1 MADVLIIALAA
12 LCTLLPFW
20 IAARHGLLGWVSPLH
35 LLGYFCGLGFLAK
48 AVAYA
53 AAPDLAFYA
62 RFAPAPGAALMGLRQ
77 A

>member
-35 LLGYFCGLGFLAK
+35 LFNAIHI
-48 AVAYA
+48 
-53 AAPDLAFYA
+53 
-62 RFAPAPGAALMGLRQ
+62 Q
-77 A
+77 